1 MERMSVEAPTSRD
14 ELIGDLDDEQREAV
28 LAARGPVC
36 VLAGAGTG
44 KTRTITR
51 RIAHLVAAGHVAPHQ
66 VLAVTFTQRAAG
78 EMRARL
84 RALDNGVGTGSVQAV
99 TFHAAARRQLSY
111 FWPRVV
117 GDTGWQLL
125 DTKFAVVAQA
135 ANRAGLSTSTDDV
148 RDLAGEIEWA
158 KASLI
163 SPEGYAAA
171 VAQAGRDIP
180 FDEAKIATVY
190 AGYESLKAR
199 RDGMALLDFDDLLL
213 HTAAAIENDDAVAQE
228 FRDRYRCFVVD
239 EYQDVTPLQQRVL
252 DAWLGSRDDLT
263 VVGDANQT
271 IYSFTG
277 ATPRY
282 LLDFSRRYPDAA
294 VVRLER
300 DYRST
305 PQVVSL
311 ANRVIAAAR
320 GRMAGSKLHLV
331 GQRDPGPN
339 PTFTEHTDEAA
350 EAAAVATKIKNLID
364 SGTAA
369 SEIAVLYRINA
380 QSEVYEE
387 ALTEAG
393 VPFQVRGGE
402 GFFSR
407 QEIRQALLALQRAAE
422 RDVDGVGAHPSQAG
436 GPSACGGLPDIVRA
450 ILEPLGLT
458 AEPPPGTRARERWE
472 ALSGLAELVDE
483 EVAQRPSLDLPAMLA
498 ELRQRADAR
507 HPPVVQGVTLA
518 SLHAAKGL
526 EWDAVFL
533 VGLADNTLPISHALV
548 HGPDSE
554 PVEEERRLLYVGIT
568 RARTHLALSWALAR
582 APGGRQS
589 RRPSRFLNGIAPQS
603 PSDAT
608 PNRPRRP
615 RGATPRCRVCNNT
628 LTTPPAIMLRR
639 CESCPSDIDEELLVE
654 LKDWRLR
661 TSKEMSVP
669 AYVVFTDNTLIAIAE
684 TLPTD
689 DAALVS
695 IPGIGARKLEQYGP
709 DVLAMVKGRQS
720 S

>member
-1 MERMSVEAPTSRD
+1 MDRMSVEVASVGTRPD
-14 ELIGDLDDEQREAV
+14 VDDLDDEQREAV
-28 LAARGPVC
+28 LAPRGPVC

-51 RIAHLVAAGHVAPHQ
+51 RIAHLVAAGHVAPGQ

-84 RALDNGVGTGSVQAV
+84 RALDAAFGGVGTGSVQAM
-99 TFHAAARRQLSY
+99 TFHAAARRQLAY

-117 GDTGWQLL
+117 GNTTWELL

-135 ANRAGLSTSTDDV
+135 ANRARLSTSTDDV

-163 SPEGYAAA
+163 SPEDYPAA
-171 VAQAGRDIP
+171 VAQVARDIP
-180 FDEAKIATVY
+180 FDAEKVAAVY
-190 AGYESLKAR
+190 TGYEALKSR
-199 RDGMALLDFDDLLL
+199 RDGTTLLDFDDLLL
-213 HTAAAIENDDAVAQE
+213 HTAAAIENDAAVGQE

-252 DAWLGSRDDLT
+252 DAWLGERDDLT

-282 LLDFSRRYPDAA
+282 LLDFSRRFPDAA

-311 ANRVIAAAR
+311 ANRVIAGAR

-331 GQRDPGPN
+331 GQRDPGPA
-339 PTFTEHTDEAA
+339 PRFAEYPDEVA
-350 EAAAVATKIKNLID
+350 EAKAVAKNIKRLLE
-364 SGTAA
+364 SGTEPA
-369 SEIAVLYRINA
+369 EIAVLYRINA

-407 QEIRQALLALQRAAE
+407 QEIRQALVALQRAAE
-422 RDVDGVGAHPSQAG
+422 RDVDGPVPEV
-436 GPSACGGLPDIVRA
+436 VRA
-450 ILEPLGLT
+450 VLEPLGLT
-458 AEPPPGTRARERWE
+458 AEPPPGTKARERWE
-472 ALSGLAELVDE
+472 ALASLAELVDE
-483 EVAQRPSLDLPAMLA
+483 EVAVRPTLDLRALLV

-533 VGLADNTLPISHALV
+533 VGLADGTLPISHALA

-554 PVEEERRLLYVGIT
+554 AVEEERRLLYVGIT
-568 RARTHLALSWALAR
+568 RARVNLALSWALSR

-589 RRPSRFLNGIAPQS
+589 RKPSRFLNGIAPQS
-603 PSDAT
+603 STASDT
-608 PNRPRRP
+608 PTKPRRQ
-615 RGATPRCRVCNNT
+615 RGATPRCRVCNSV
-628 LTTPPAIMLRR
+628 LTAPAAIMLRR
-639 CESCPSDIDEELLVE
+639 CETCPSDIDEQLLAD

-689 DAALVS
+689 EAALVA
-695 IPGIGARKLEQYGP
+695 IPGIGARKLEQYGA
-709 DVLAMVKGRQS
+709 DVLAMVKGRTGDSKHGQS

>member
-1 MERMSVEAPTSRD
+1 MMDAMPLEAPSSSR
-14 ELIGDLDDEQREAV
+14 ERLIDDLDDEQREAV

-51 RIAHLVAAGHVAPHQ
+51 RIAHLVAAGHVAPGQ

-84 RALDNGVGTGSVQAV
+84 RALDDGAGTGSVQAM
-99 TFHAAARRQLSY
+99 TFHAAARRQLQY

-125 DTKFAVVAQA
+125 DSKFAVVAQS
-135 ANRAGLSTSTDDV
+135 ANRAGLQVSTDDV

-180 FDEAKIATVY
+180 FDAGKIAAVY
-190 AGYESLKAR
+190 AGYEALKAR
-199 RDGMALLDFDDLLL
+199 RDGPALLDFDDLLL
-213 HTAAAIENDDAVAQE
+213 HTAAAIENDAAVAQE

-252 DAWLGSRDDLT
+252 NAWLGERDDLT

-282 LLDFSRRYPDAA
+282 LLDFSRRFPDAA

-331 GQRDPGPN
+331 GQRDPGPDADRSPSI
-339 PTFTEHTDEAA
+339 PTRSPRPPRWPRTSSR
-350 EAAAVATKIKNLID
+350 LIE
-364 SGTAA
+364 SGTAP

-393 VPFQVRGGE
+393 IAFQVRGGE

-422 RDVDGVGAHPSQAG
+422 RGVDGPTPAG
-436 GPSACGGLPDIVRA
+436 D
-450 ILEPLGLT
+450 
-458 AEPPPGTRARERWE
+458 
-472 ALSGLAELVDE
+472 
-483 EVAQRPSLDLPAMLA
+483 
-498 ELRQRADAR
+498 
-507 HPPVVQGVTLA
+507 
-518 SLHAAKGL
+518 
-526 EWDAVFL
+526 
-533 VGLADNTLPISHALV
+533 
-548 HGPDSE
+548 
-554 PVEEERRLLYVGIT
+554 
-568 RARTHLALSWALAR
+568 
-582 APGGRQS
+582 
-589 RRPSRFLNGIAPQS
+589 
-603 PSDAT
+603 
-608 PNRPRRP
+608 RP
-615 RGATPRCRVCNNT
+615 RGAGAAGADRRAAAGHPGPRALGGAHRAGRTGRRGGGARVRRWTCAPWSPSCGSAPTRATHRWCRASRWPRC
-628 LTTPPAIMLRR
+628 TPPRVWSGTR
-639 CESCPSDIDEELLVE
+639 CSWSGSPTARCPSRTR
-654 LKDWRLR
+654 WRMAPTASR
-661 TSKEMSVP
+661 SRRNAGCSTSES
-669 AYVVFTDNTLIAIAE
+669 
-684 TLPTD
+684 
-689 DAALVS
+689 
-695 IPGIGARKLEQYGP
+695 PGREHIWR
-709 DVLAMVKGRQS
+709 
-720 S
+720 

>member
-1 MERMSVEAPTSRD
+1 MDRMSVEAPTSRD
-14 ELIGDLDDEQREAV
+14 ELLGDLDDEQREAV

-51 RIAHLVAAGHVAPHQ
+51 RIAHLVAAGHVAPQQ
-66 VLAVTFTQRAAG
+66 VLAVTFTSRAAG
-78 EMRARL
+78 EMRGRL
-84 RALDNGVGTGSVQAV
+84 RALDDGVGTGSVQAM

-135 ANRAGLSTSTDDV
+135 ANRAGMSTSTDDV
-148 RDLAGEIEWA
+148 RDLASEIEWA

-163 SPEGYAAA
+163 SPEDYAAA

-180 FDEAKIATVY
+180 FDAAKIATVY
-190 AGYESLKAR
+190 TGYESLKAR

-252 DAWLGSRDDLT
+252 DAWLGGRDDLT

-282 LLDFSRRYPDAA
+282 LLDFSRRFPEAA

-320 GRMAGSKLHLV
+320 GRMAGSRLHLV
-331 GQRDPGPN
+331 GQRDPGPA
-339 PTFTEHTDEAA
+339 PSFTEHPDEVA
-350 EAAAVATKIKNLID
+350 EATAVAKTIKNLTD
-364 SGTAA
+364 SGTPA
-369 SEIAVLYRINA
+369 SEIAILYRINA

-387 ALTEAG
+387 ALTAAG

-407 QEIRQALLALQRAAE
+407 QEIRQALSALQRAAE
-422 RDVDGVGAHPSQAG
+422 RDVDGA
-436 GPSACGGLPDIVRA
+436 LPDIVRSV
-450 ILEPLGLT
+450 LEPLGLT

-472 ALSGLAELVDE
+472 ALVALADLVDE
-483 EVAQRPSLDLPAMLA
+483 EVAQRPSLDLRGLVA
-498 ELRQRADAR
+498 ELFQRADAR

-533 VGLADNTLPISHALV
+533 VGLADNTLPISHALA

-568 RARTHLALSWALAR
+568 RARVHLALSWALAR

-615 RGATPRCRVCNNT
+615 RGATPRCRVCNGA

-639 CESCPSDIDEELLVE
+639 CESCPSDLDEELLAA

-661 TSKEMSVP
+661 TSKEMNVP

-689 DAALVS
+689 DAALVA

-709 DVLAMVKGRQS
+709 DLLAMVQGRQS

>member
-1 MERMSVEAPTSRD
+1 MDAVT
-14 ELIGDLDDEQREAV
+14 GGLDDEQREAV
-28 LAARGPVC
+28 LAARGPLC

-44 KTRTITR
+44 KTRTITH
-51 RIAHLVAAGHVAPHQ
+51 RIAHLVTGGHVAAGQ
-66 VLAVTFTQRAAG
+66 VLAVTFTSRAAG
-78 EMRARL
+78 EMRSRL
-84 RALDNGVGTGSVQAV
+84 RSMDSAVAGVQAL

-117 GDTGWQLL
+117 GDTSWELL
-125 DTKFAVVAQA
+125 DKKFAVVAQA
-135 ANRAGLSTSTDDV
+135 ANRAKVQASTDDI

-163 SPEGYAAA
+163 SPEGYAHA
-171 VAQAGRDIP
+171 VTESSRDIP
-180 FDEAKIATVY
+180 LDAEKVAGVY
-190 AGYESLKAR
+190 AGYEKLKSN
-199 RDGMALLDFDDLLL
+199 RDGVTLLDFDDLLL
-213 HTAAAIENDDAVAQE
+213 HTAAAIENDAAVAGE

-252 DAWLGSRDDLT
+252 DAWLGNRDDLT

-277 ATPRY
+277 ASPRF
-282 LLDFSRRYPDAA
+282 LLDFSRKFPEATL
-294 VVRLER
+294 VRLER

-331 GQRDPGPN
+331 GQRPPGPE
-339 PTFTEHTDEAA
+339 PTFHEHPDEVA
-350 EAAAVATKIKNLID
+350 EANGVARAIKKLIEA
-364 SGTAA
+364 GTPPA
-369 SEIAVLYRINA
+369 EIAVLYRINA

-407 QEIRQALLALQRAAE
+407 QEIRQSLVALQRAAE
-422 RDVDGVGAHPSQAG
+422 RGIDGTVPEA
-436 GPSACGGLPDIVRA
+436 VRTL
-450 ILEPLGLT
+450 LEPLGLT
-458 AEPPPGTRARERWE
+458 PEAPTGVRARERWE
-472 ALSGLAELVDE
+472 ALTALAELVDE
-483 EVAQRPSLDLPAMLA
+483 EVAARPDLDLSALVA
-498 ELRQRADAR
+498 ELRLRADSR
-507 HPPVVQGVTLA
+507 HPPTVQGVTLA

-526 EWDAVFL
+526 EWDAVFV
-533 VGLADNTLPISHALV
+533 VGLADGTLSISHALS

-554 PVEEERRLLYVGIT
+554 AVEEERRLLYVGVT

-589 RRPSRFLNGIAPQS
+589 RKPSRFLAGIAPQARVE
-603 PSDAT
+603 PGPAK
-608 PNRPRRP
+608 PRRQ
-615 RGATPRCRVCNNT
+615 RGATPHCRVCNT
-628 LTTPPAIMLRR
+628 VLTATTAIMLRR
-639 CESCPSDIDEELLVE
+639 CETCAVDIDEELLAQ
-654 LKDWRLR
+654 LKEWRLK
-661 TSKEMSVP
+661 TAKDLNVP

-684 TLPTD
+684 SLPADET
-689 DAALVS
+689 ALVT
-695 IPGIGARKLEQYGP
+695 IPGIGARKLEQFGA
-709 DVLAMVKGRQS
+709 DVLELVRSRK
-720 S
+720 

>member
-51 RIAHLVAAGHVAPHQ
+51 RIAQLVAAGHVAPHQ

-163 SPEGYAAA
+163 GPEAYAAA

-180 FDEAKIATVY
+180 FDAAKIATVY

-350 EAAAVATKIKNLID
+350 EAAAVAKKIKNLID

-422 RDVDGVGAHPSQAG
+422 RDVDGVGAP
-436 GPSACGGLPDIVRA
+436 PACGGLPDIVRA

-533 VGLADNTLPISHALV
+533 VGLADNTLPISHALA

>member
-1 MERMSVEAPTSRD
+1 MDRMPLEAPSPA
-14 ELIGDLDDEQREAV
+14 LGDLDDEQREAV

-51 RIAHLVAAGHVAPHQ
+51 RIAHLVTAGHVAPSQ
-66 VLAVTFTQRAAG
+66 VLAVTFTARAAG
-78 EMRARL
+78 EMRGRL
-84 RALDNGVGTGSVQAV
+84 RALGQESGVNTAAVQAV
-99 TFHAAARRQLSY
+99 TFHAAARRQLQY
-111 FWPRVV
+111 FWPRLV
-117 GDTGWQLL
+117 GDTGWELL
-125 DTKFAVVAQA
+125 DSKFAVVAQA
-135 ANRAGLSTSTDDV
+135 ANRAGMQTSTDDV

-163 SPEGYAAA
+163 TPEAYGAA
-171 VAQAGRDIP
+171 VAKVGRDIP
-180 FDEAKIATVY
+180 FDAAKVAAVY
-190 AGYESLKAR
+190 SNYEKLKAR
-199 RDGMALLDFDDLLL
+199 RDGSALLDFDDLLL
-213 HTAAAIENDDAVAQE
+213 HTAAAIENDAAVAQE

-252 DAWLGSRDDLT
+252 DAWLGERDDLT

-277 ATPRY
+277 ATPRF
-282 LLDFSRRYPDAA
+282 LLDFSRRFPDAA

-331 GQRDPGPN
+331 GQRDPGPE
-339 PTFTEHTDEAA
+339 PTFSEYPDEVA
-350 EAAAVATKIKNLID
+350 EANAVARSIKKLIEN
-364 SGTAA
+364 GTEPA
-369 SEIAVLYRINA
+369 EIAVLYRINA

-393 VPFQVRGGE
+393 IAFQVRGGE

-407 QEIRQALLALQRAAE
+407 QEIRQALVAMQRFAE
-422 RDVDGVGAHPSQAG
+422 RDIPEDN
-436 GPSACGGLPDIVRA
+436 LPALVREL
-450 ILEPLGLT
+450 LEPLGLT
-458 AEPPPGTRARERWE
+458 AEPPAGTKARERWE
-472 ALSGLAELVDE
+472 ALTALAELVDE
-483 EVAQRPSLDLPAMLA
+483 EVAVRPELDLRALVA

-507 HPPVVQGVTLA
+507 HPPVVQGVTMA

-533 VGLADNTLPISHALV
+533 VGLADNTLPISHALA

-554 PVEEERRLLYVGIT
+554 PVEEERRLLYVGVT
-568 RARTHLALSWALAR
+568 RARVHLGLSWALAR
-582 APGGRQS
+582 TPGGRQS
-589 RRPSRFLNGIAPQS
+589 RRPSRFLNGIAPQLQNS
-603 PSDAT
+603 VGSGPDRT
-608 PNRPRRP
+608 RRQ
-615 RGATPRCRVCNNT
+615 RGPAPRCRVCNAA

-639 CESCPSDIDEELLVE
+639 CETCPSDLDEELLTE

-661 TSKEMSVP
+661 VSKEMKVP

-684 TLPTD
+684 SLPTD
-689 DAALVS
+689 EAALVAL
-695 IPGIGARKLEQYGP
+695 PGIGARKLEQYGP
-709 DVLAMVKGRQS
+709 DVLELVKGRQKS
-720 S
+720 

>member
-1 MERMSVEAPTSRD
+1 MPAGCPGLSVRPVKMDAMPVGAPSSAL
-14 ELIGDLDDEQREAV
+14 ESLLGDLDDEQREAV

-51 RIAHLVAAGHVAPHQ
+51 RIAHLVAAGHVAPGQ

-78 EMRARL
+78 EMRGRL
-84 RALDNGVGTGSVQAV
+84 RALINDEAGASAKSVQAM
-99 TFHAAARRQLSY
+99 TFHAAARRQLHY

-125 DTKFAVVAQA
+125 DTKFAVVAQS
-135 ANRAGLSTSTDDV
+135 ANRAGLQVSTDDV

-163 SPEGYAAA
+163 SPE
-171 VAQAGRDIP
+171 D
-180 FDEAKIATVY
+180 Y
-190 AGYESLKAR
+190 AG
-199 RDGMALLDFDDLLL
+199 
-213 HTAAAIENDDAVAQE
+213 AVAQE

-252 DAWLGSRDDLT
+252 DAWLGERDDLT

-282 LLDFSRRYPDAA
+282 LLDFSRRFPDAA

-331 GQRDPGPN
+331 GQRDPGPT
-339 PTFTEHTDEAA
+339 PTFTEHPDEVA
-350 EAAAVATKIKNLID
+350 EAAAAAKSIKQLIEA
-364 SGTAA
+364 GTAP

-422 RDVDGVGAHPSQAG
+422 RDMDGVEGE
-436 GPSACGGLPDIVRA
+436 LPETVRTV
-450 ILEPLGLT
+450 LEPLGLT
-458 AEPPPGTRARERWE
+458 AEAPSGTRARERWE
-472 ALSGLAELVDE
+472 ALTALAELVDE
-483 EVAQRPSLDLPAMLA
+483 EVALRPSLDLRALIA

-533 VGLADNTLPISHALV
+533 VGLADGTLPISHALA

-568 RARTHLALSWALAR
+568 RARTHLTLSWALAR

-603 PSDAT
+603 PSDNT
-608 PNRPRRP
+608 PSRPRRP

-628 LTTPPAIMLRR
+628 LTTPAAIMLRR
-639 CESCPSDIDEELLVE
+639 CESCPSDLDEELLAQ
-654 LKDWRLR
+654 LKEWRLR
-661 TSKEMSVP
+661 ISKEMSVP

-689 DAALVS
+689 DAALVA

-709 DVLAMVKGRQS
+709 NVLAIVKSRHS